1 MPLPILQPSPDA
13 SPETLV
19 RLYHRT
25 ELHWVRH
32 VGEEAQLDV
41 GTAFTNPALPLREA
55 NLVLDAALPEGVSPE
70 AAYAEAE
77 AHFAAR
83 GARCLSWILNPSAP
97 REQTRPLVEVLGA
110 HGWRRWPLDVLYLAG
125 RPAGAVAEVGG
136 LTIIPS
142 RASFRHARSLA
153 EQVAAEWR
161 EPPLADALM
170 QHLDDP
176 HFDAVLALRD
186 GEAVA
191 GVGVLAVGEVGRI
204 AYPFVTPALRRQGI
218 GRTMMSRALEI
229 CARSLFKHVMLGVA
243 PNNPEAIAMYGG
255 LGFRKIG
262 EVQEYLQL

>member
-1 MPLPILQPSPDA
+1 MPLPILQPSHDA

-19 RLYHRT
+19 RLFHRT

-32 VGEEAQLDV
+32 VGEEAQLEV

-55 NLVLDAALPEGVSPE
+55 NLVLDAALPAGISGE
-70 AAYAEAE
+70 AAYEEVE

-83 GARCLSWILNPSAP
+83 GARCLNWVLNPSAP
-97 REQTRPLVEVLGA
+97 PEQTRPLVETLAA
-110 HGWRRWPLDVLYLAG
+110 HGWRLWPLDVLYLAG
-125 RPAGAVAEVGG
+125 RPGGTVAEVGG

-161 EPPLADALM
+161 EPPLADALI

-176 HFDAVLALRD
+176 HLDAVLALRD

-204 AYPFVTPALRRQGI
+204 TYPFVAPALRRQGI

-229 CARSLFKHVMLGVA
+229 CARSLFKHVMLSVA
-243 PNNPEAIAMYGG
+243 PNNLEAIALYQAM
-255 LGFRKIG
+255 GFRKVG
-262 EVQEYLQL
+262 EVKAYLQL

>member
-1 MPLPILQPSPDA
+1 
-13 SPETLV
+13 V
-19 RLYHRT
+19 RLFHRT

-32 VGEEAQLDV
+32 VAEETQLEA

-55 NLVLDAALPEGVSPE
+55 NLVMDAALPPGVSAD
-70 AAYAEAE
+70 AAYAEVE

-97 REQTRPLVEVLGA
+97 PEQTRPLIEALGVR
-110 HGWRRWPLDVLYLAG
+110 GWRLWPLDILYLGG
-125 RPAGAVAEVGG
+125 RPSGAVTEVGG
-136 LTIIPS
+136 LTIIPA
-142 RASFRHARSLA
+142 RASYRHARALA

-176 HFDAVLALRD
+176 HLDAVLALRD
-186 GEAVA
+186 GDAVA

-204 AYPFVTPALRRQGI
+204 AYPFVAPALRRQGI

-243 PNNPEAIAMYGG
+243 PNNAEAIALYHG

-262 EVQEYLQL
+262 EVKAYLQL